1 MPSKSGYKASKSLD
15 KLLKKGKGGQKMYA
29 RMGMTT
35 GDGDPFVSPERMNKQ
50 RRFADMG
57 GLMGMQEGGPMRDV
71 MDVYKKGGAVKKKKK
86 QGFNSRLDESM
97 GMRNRGKK
105 KQSMKSRRKESKGM
119 EKAMG
124 RKSYSG
130 NKSSAQGRRKKK

>member
-15 KLLKKGKGGQKMYA
+15 KLLKKQKGGKMYA

-50 RRFADMG
+50 RKFADMG
-57 GLMGMQEGGPMRDV
+57 GLMGMQEGGDV

-86 QGFNSRLDESM
+86 QGYNSRLDESM